1 MLHIP
6 QLDSARSRSRR
17 LFDMVGFGIILLA
30 IGIWKQPS
38 TILAEFK
45 KALPQ
50 EIYGPGTYMPTRRWV
65 SAPVQKYWLEGLKV
79 LCDVENELGDR
90 YRDIVVTCLLGDF
103 GERGYDPKNE
113 RLVEA
118 FSTLVAEPLDSI
130 LSP

>member
-6 QLDSARSRSRR
+6 QLHSARSRSRR

-50 EIYGPGTYMPTRRWV
+50 KIYSPGTPTPAQRWM
-65 SAPVQKYWLEGLKV
+65 SAAVQKYWLEKLKV

-90 YRDIVVTCLLGDF
+90 YRDVVVTCLLGDF
-103 GERGYDPKNE
+103 YERGYDPKNE